1 MPTFVAALDGKGLEP
16 EAQTEQTHTEYLHS
30 KSLTFH
36 LDTCKLVCLKVSNL
50 GTAGQKQNKKRMVSN
65 RECKTL

>member
-36 LDTCKLVCLKVSNL
+36 LDTCKTGLLESKLPWNSWTKTKEKKN
-50 GTAGQKQNKKRMVSN
+50 GQQS
-65 RECKTL
+65 